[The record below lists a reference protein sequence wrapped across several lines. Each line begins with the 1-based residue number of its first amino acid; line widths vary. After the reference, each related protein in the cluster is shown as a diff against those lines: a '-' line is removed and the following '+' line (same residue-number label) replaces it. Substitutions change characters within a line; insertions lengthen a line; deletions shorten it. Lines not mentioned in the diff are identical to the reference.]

1 MRRGMAESETKRQP
15 GERSGSGVGRGSRV
29 RPGKDRNH
37 PPTPPR
43 PTLRGCRGA
52 PAERH
57 GPALAFSQRCSGPPR
72 SSPSPPPPLA
82 KQYRQ
87 RHAGSPSEIYKVSP
101 FAELGPSPHSGVPG
115 GRPSP
120 EEGWGDGAA
129 VSPEPPPASPRP
141 HPVPLPPYLRKLR
154 RRPPPSFAGSPAGA
168 ASECGAAG
176 TGRALRL
183 GGLPATTSGPTTK
196 LKRCDSR
203 TLPAFLCVSSG
214 TGCKVAQWRAG
225 GPPGRRLEMGLVAR
239 LFSLCMCVSI
249 PFLLLPLTLIACL

>member
-37 PPTPPR
+37 PPPTPPW
-43 PTLRGCRGA
+43 PTLRGCRGP

-57 GPALAFSQRCSGPPR
+57 RPALAFSQRSSGPPR

-120 EEGWGDGAA
+120 ERGW
-129 VSPEPPPASPRP
+129 
-141 HPVPLPPYLRKLR
+141 
-154 RRPPPSFAGSPAGA
+154 
-168 ASECGAAG
+168 G
-176 TGRALRL
+176 TGRLSA
-183 GGLPATTSGPTTK
+183 PN
-196 LKRCDSR
+196 
-203 TLPAFLCVSSG
+203 
-214 TGCKVAQWRAG
+214 
-225 GPPGRRLEMGLVAR
+225 
-239 LFSLCMCVSI
+239 
-249 PFLLLPLTLIACL
+249 LLPPPRAPTLSPSLRT